1 MGNDTDR
8 RLALLRRTIAERGL
22 TRQEPAAAP
31 PPRRGGDAR
40 YPLSSGQR
48 RMWFLYQVDT
58 DRADLNVGVA
68 MRLSG
73 PLDQDRLARAATAVA
88 DRHEILRTTYHV
100 DADGLPY
107 QVVHVEPALRL
118 AADDLRPLPPDG
130 QDQRVH
136 ALAADEFAR
145 PFDLT
150 RDAPLRLTLLRTG
163 DDEHVLLLVAHH
175 IAWDDDCWEPFF
187 ADLSQAYQAGAADPA
202 PPAQYLDL
210 QVLGPS
216 ARPGGEADAAD
227 LAYWRDALAG
237 SIEPL
242 ELPGAH
248 GAPAPT
254 GTIGSSGAS
263 GHSQVG
269 LPAEVAA
276 EIRSLARSLRASPF
290 AVLTAGFAALMHRA
304 TGAGDLVVV
313 TPVVDRPGRHA
324 AGALG
329 YFGNTLPLRVQ
340 VTSPAS
346 FQALVEHT
354 RDVCAGAFAHQGV
367 GLERIV
373 AEALADRGDGLD
385 TLARVGF
392 GARSGAWTGLAVP
405 GLRSERLDLHGAV
418 AQLPFEVMAQPTAD
432 DSWLLEATYQADV
445 VSGPVA
451 GLLLEQLVVLLTA
464 AVRHPDTPVG
474 DLPVL
479 SDRRR
484 AELVGFSTGRPGTL
498 VAPTLPDFVARQA
511 RRTPD
516 SPAVV
521 TSEGTLTYAELTAR
535 AYRLAHRLI
544 RQGIGT
550 EDLVALRYPRGLD
563 MVVAT
568 LGVVASGAAY
578 LPVDPE
584 YPADRIEYM
593 LADAQPRLVLD
604 GPLDLD
610 PLDLD
615 GPADLDDPPLPD
627 TEPTDAD
634 RVRPLLPDNTAY
646 VIYTSGSTGAPKGVP
661 VSHAAIC
668 GHLSWLAEEYPV
680 GADDALLQVA
690 SPSFDVSVG
699 ELFGPLCVGARLVIP
714 RPGGLQ
720 DLPYLTALLN
730 EERISWMHFV
740 PSLLDLFLSLP
751 GTADWKSLRLVP
763 IGGEALSGE
772 LADRF
777 RRTFDA
783 SLHNFYGPTETTLAA
798 TRYIVDAA
806 QGTRT
811 VPIGSPKGDT
821 QVYVLDDRL
830 RLVPPG
836 TVGEI
841 YIGGGQLARG
851 YLRRPGLTAS
861 RFVADPVRPGGGRVY
876 RTGDLGRW
884 NADGELEFVGRADE
898 QVKIRGFRVELGE
911 IGAVLARHP
920 EVRQCVVVATTAER
934 LGTVLVAYVVP
945 ESHRSAERWQRE
957 WAGPDGLEGQLRDHL
972 ARALPAHMVPTAFV
986 RVGQIPVT
994 ANGKVDRAALPAPD
1008 LDTRRPDREPSTAT
1022 ERLMCA
1028 AFAETLGRDQVGVD
1042 AGFFE
1047 LGGHSLLA
1055 TSLLSAVETRI
1066 GVRLRLADAFE
1077 APTPAG
1083 LAALVDA
1090 RLAGA
1095 APDRPELPRI
1105 VARPD
1110 RPERPPLSFA
1120 QLRQWVGYRV
1130 DGPRSTYNIPF
1141 AARIEGELDVAA
1153 LGAALGDLTDRHE
1166 VLRTSYP
1173 DVDGVPHQEIWPA
1186 FRPDLSVVDL
1196 AGEPDPEAAA
1206 RTRLA
1211 GLAGHL
1217 FDLAAAP
1224 PIQATVL
1231 RVGPRLHWLSVVV
1244 HHIAADEWSA
1254 PVLFQDMI
1262 TAYRARLGGAAP
1274 GWDPLPV
1281 QYADYA
1287 LWQRDLF
1294 TPRAP
1299 ETHSDDP
1306 ARPLA
1311 APDGEPQL
1319 DTEQAAFWSRTLAD
1333 LPEDTAVGRDRP
1345 RPRVQ
1350 SDQGDTVP
1358 LRVPPALRQRLAALA
1373 RETDATEFMVLQTAV
1388 ALTLHALGAGTDIP
1402 LGTPVAGRT
1411 RPEVGQTVGMFV
1423 NTLVL
1428 RNDLSGAPTGR
1439 ELLRRTRALALDALA
1454 HQDLPFERLVDVLNP
1469 ARTTARHPLFQV
1481 LVHLRESGLL
1491 SAALDERGA
1500 TLRTEAPTE
1509 TTAKFDLT
1517 FDFYA
1522 DGDGFGGGINYRVEL
1537 YDRATAQTMADRL
1550 LRVLDALATAPD
1562 SPLPAIDVLSADERA
1577 AVVETW
1583 SWPDPEPGP
1592 TPEPF
1597 PATVAELLARARR
1610 DAPTDRLVRCGAA
1623 TIDHATLHEHA
1634 DRLAGHLRALGAG
1647 PDAFVAVA
1655 LPRTLDMLVALVAVM
1670 KAGAAFL
1677 PLDLRLPTE
1686 RLAFMLADA
1695 RPVCVLTTEAV
1706 AAQLPPPGGEAD
1718 GHGSVGGETDGQVQ
1732 AGREADGAAPASHS
1746 PHVLLDDPATQA
1758 AIAAAGPPPAELGLR
1773 GDHAAYLL
1781 FTSGSTGVPKGV
1793 VGTQRAMANRLAWQ
1807 PGRYP
1812 VDDPDVRLAQGA
1824 LSFLDGPL
1832 ELLAAVAAGA
1842 EILLADDEQARDLS
1856 ALAELLRAHPVGQV
1870 TMVASAVSALVDTA
1884 PDAVDSVRRWVCSGE
1899 PLLDPLLDR
1908 LGAAAPDCHLV
1919 NSYGATETAGAMVR
1933 ATVEPGRLAAG
1944 RPVPGVRIVVVDEV
1958 LRPVPP
1964 GTVGEICVSGAQLAR
1979 GYWRRPGL
1987 TASRFVADPF
1997 ATEPGGRLYLTGDR
2011 GWWDADGRLRFAG
2024 RADHQVKL
2032 RGFRIEL
2039 GEVEAALRAVPG
2051 VSAAAARLH
2060 PLHGADA
2067 IVGYVVRGTADTET
2081 AEDGTASGLDDRA
2094 FADLV
2099 RARVADRL
2107 PSYAVPAVVV
2117 VLADLPLTGSGKIN
2131 RPALPAP
2138 DLATTAVADEL
2149 TTDTERALAA
2159 ILAEVLGVPQVGRS
2173 DRFFALGGD
2182 SIVSIQVSAKAREAG
2197 LPLEPRLLFEHD
2209 TVAAVA
2215 AAIDEARAD
2224 ADADADRDGEPGGAD
2239 RDGTDSWLAPETDP
2253 MSASG
2258 LGATDLAALE
2268 RAWRTR

>member
-8 RLALLRRTIAERGL
+8 RRALLRRTLTERGL
-22 TRQEPAAAP
+22 TDQEPAVAAP
-31 PPRRGGDAR
+31 ARRGGDDR

-48 RMWFLYQVDT
+48 RMWFLHQVDAG
-58 DRADLNVGVA
+58 RADLNVGVA
-68 MRLSG
+68 MRLAG
-73 PLDQDRLARAATAVA
+73 ELDRDRLARAAAAVA
-88 DRHEILRTTYHV
+88 ERHEILRTTYHA
-100 DADGLPY
+100 DADGTPF
-107 QVVHVEPALRL
+107 QTVQAAPALPL
-118 AADDLRPLPPDG
+118 AADDLRALPADAREA
-130 QDQRVH
+130 RVRG
-136 ALAADEFAR
+136 LAAGEFTR

-187 ADLSQAYQAGAADPA
+187 ADLSQAYATGATGPTS
-202 PPAQYLDL
+202 PAQYLDL
-210 QVLGPS
+210 QVLDPS
-216 ARPGGEADAAD
+216 ARPGADSAAAD
-227 LAYWRDALAG
+227 LAYWHDALAG
-237 SIEPL
+237 SIEPF
-242 ELPGAH
+242 ELPGELTRTAAA
-248 GAPAPT
+248 AP
-254 GTIGSSGAS
+254 GSAATASTPGAS
-263 GHSQVG
+263 GHRQ
-269 LPAEVAA
+269 AEVPADVAA
-276 EIRSLARSLRASPF
+276 QVRSLARSLRATPF
-290 AVLTAGFAALMHRA
+290 AVLTAAFAALTHRV
-304 TGAGDLVVV
+304 TGATDLVVV
-313 TPVVDRPGRHA
+313 TPVVDRPSQRA

-329 YFGNTLPLRVQ
+329 YFGNTLPLRIQ
-340 VTSPAS
+340 VAGAGS

-373 AEALADRGDGLD
+373 AEALANRGGGLD

-392 GARSGAWTGLAVP
+392 GARSGAWTGLTVP

-432 DSWLLEATYQADV
+432 DSWLLEATYQPGVLPDQMA
-445 VSGPVA
+445 SR
-451 GLLLEQLVVLLTA
+451 LLEELVVLLGA
-464 AVRHPDTPVG
+464 AVRGPGTAVG
-474 DLPVL
+474 DLRVL
-479 SDRRR
+479 SDRRH
-484 AELVGFSTGRPGTL
+484 AELLGFSTGRPVTM
-498 VAPTLPDFVARQA
+498 VAPTLPAFVAEQA
-511 RRTPD
+511 RRTPHA
-516 SPAVV
+516 PAVV
-521 TSEGTLTYAELTAR
+521 ADEATLTYAELTAR

-550 EDLVALRYPRGLD
+550 EDVVALRYPRGLD

-593 LADAQPRLVLD
+593 LADARPRLVLD

-610 PLDLD
+610 DPGL
-615 GPADLDDPPLPD
+615 PA

-668 GHLSWLAEEYPV
+668 GHFSWLRQEYSV
-680 GADDALLQVA
+680 GANDALLQVA

-699 ELFGPLCVGARLVIP
+699 ELFGPLCAGARLVLP
-714 RPGGLQ
+714 RLGGLQ
-720 DLPYLTALLN
+720 DLPYLTGLL
-730 EERISWMHFV
+730 EEQRISWMHFV

-763 IGGEALSGE
+763 IGGEALPGE

-798 TRYIVDAA
+798 TRYVVDAP

-811 VPIGSPKGDT
+811 VPIGVPKADT
-821 QVYVLDDRL
+821 QVYVLDERL

-851 YLRRPGLTAS
+851 YLGRPGLTAS
-861 RFVADPVRPGGGRVY
+861 RFIADPVRPGGGRLY

-884 NADGELEFVGRADE
+884 NAGGELEFAGRADE

-911 IGAVLARHP
+911 IQAVLARHP
-920 EVRQCVVVATTAER
+920 EVRQCVVLATEAER

-945 ESHRSAERWQRE
+945 ASNRSAERWERD
-957 WAGPDGLEGQLRDHL
+957 WSGPGGLEGQLRDHL
-972 ARALPAHMVPTAFV
+972 SRALPAQMVPAAFV
-986 RVGQIPVT
+986 RMGQIPVT
-994 ANGKVDRAALPAPD
+994 ANGKADRAALPVPD
-1008 LDTRRPDREPSTAT
+1008 LSSGQSDREPSTET
-1022 ERLMCA
+1022 EKLMCA
-1028 AFAETLGRDQVGVD
+1028 AFAETLGRDRVGVD

-1055 TSLLSAVETRI
+1055 TSLLSAVEART

-1090 RLAGA
+1090 RLAGVT
-1095 APDRPELPRI
+1095 PDRPELPPI
-1105 VARPD
+1105 VAHPH
-1110 RPERPPLSFA
+1110 RPERPPLSYA

-1130 DGPRSTYNIPF
+1130 EGPRGTYNIPF
-1141 AARIEGELDVAA
+1141 TARVDGELDVDALAAA
-1153 LGAALGDLTDRHE
+1153 LRDVTDRHE
-1166 VLRTSYP
+1166 VLRTVYP
-1173 DVDGVPHQEIWPA
+1173 EADGVPHQEIWPA
-1186 FRPDLSVVDL
+1186 LPLDVPVVDL
-1196 AGEPDPEAAA
+1196 TGEPDPRGAL
-1206 RTRLA
+1206 RDQLA
-1211 GLAGHL
+1211 SLAGHL
-1217 FDLAAAP
+1217 FNLSAAP
-1224 PIQATVL
+1224 PIRATVL

-1254 PVLFQDMI
+1254 PVLFQDMV
-1262 TAYRARLGGAAP
+1262 TAYRARVARAAP

-1281 QYADYA
+1281 QYVDYA
-1287 LWQRDLF
+1287 LWQREMF
-1294 TPRAP
+1294 TPRVP
-1299 ETHSDDP
+1299 EEPSDEA
-1306 ARPLA
+1306 ARRSRE
-1311 APDGEPQL
+1311 DGGRPTLEE
-1319 DTEQAAFWSRTLAD
+1319 EQVAFWRQALAD

-1350 SDQGDTVP
+1350 SDQGDTVA
-1358 LRVPPALRQRLAALA
+1358 LRVPPALRQRLAQLA

-1388 ALTLHALGAGTDIP
+1388 ALTLRALGAGTDIP

-1411 RPEVGQTVGMFV
+1411 RPEVGRTVGMFV

-1439 ELLRRTRALALDALA
+1439 ELLRRTRALALAALA
-1454 HQDLPFERLVDVLNP
+1454 HQDLPFERLVDAVNP

-1481 LVHLRESGLL
+1481 LVHLRESGLT
-1491 SAALDERGA
+1491 STALDERGT
-1500 TLRTEAPTE
+1500 TLRTEAPVD

-1537 YDRATAQTMADRL
+1537 YDQATVRTMADRL
-1550 LRVLDALATAPD
+1550 LRVLDALATTPD
-1562 SPLPAIDVLSADERA
+1562 SPLPAIDVLSPRERA
-1577 AVVETW
+1577 SLDAW
-1583 SWPDPEPGP
+1583 SWPDPEPELAV
-1592 TPEPF
+1592 EPV
-1597 PATVAELLARARR
+1597 PATVPELLEQARR
-1610 DAPTDRLVRCGAA
+1610 AAPAGGLVRCGGA
-1623 TIDHATLHEHA
+1623 TIDHATLHERA
-1634 DRLAGHLRALGAG
+1634 DRLAGHLRTLGAG
-1647 PDAFVAVA
+1647 PDTFVAVA

-1670 KAGAAFL
+1670 KSGAAFL
-1677 PLDLRLPTE
+1677 PLDLRLPAE

-1695 RPVCVLTTEAV
+1695 EAVCVLTTEAV
-1706 AAQLPPPGGEAD
+1706 ADLLPAPGAGAKA
-1718 GHGSVGGETDGQVQ
+1718 VGTPRV
-1732 AGREADGAAPASHS
+1732 
-1746 PHVLLDDPATQA
+1746 VLDDPATQA
-1758 AIAAAGPPPAELGLR
+1758 AIADADPPGELGLR

-1781 FTSGSTGVPKGV
+1781 FTSGSTGLPKGV

-1807 PGRYP
+1807 PRRYP
-1812 VDDPDVRLAQGA
+1812 VDEPDVRLAQGA

-1842 EILLADDEQARDLS
+1842 ELLLADDEQARDLS
-1856 ALAELLRAHPVGQV
+1856 ALAGLLRAHPVGQV

-1884 PDAVDSVRRWVCSGE
+1884 PDAVGSVRRWVCSGE

-1908 LGAAAPDCHLV
+1908 LAAAAPESHLV
-1919 NSYGATETAGAMVR
+1919 NSYGTTETAGAIVR
-1933 ATVEPGRLAAG
+1933 ATVMPGRLAAG
-1944 RPVPGVRIVVVDEV
+1944 RPVPGTRIVVLDD
-1958 LRPVPP
+1958 LLCPVPP
-1964 GTVGEICVSGAQLAR
+1964 GTVGEVCVSGAQLAR

-1997 ATEPGGRLYLTGDR
+1997 ATEPGGRLYRTGDR
-2011 GWWDADGRLRFAG
+2011 GWWDAEGRLRFAG
-2024 RADHQVKL
+2024 RVDHQVKI

-2039 GEVEAALRAVPG
+2039 GEVEAALRAAPG
-2051 VSAAAARLH
+2051 VGAAAARLH

-2067 IVGYVVRGTADTET
+2067 IVGYVVRAATSATAASPADAANAVDSWTVDTSAVDT
-2081 AEDGTASGLDDRA
+2081 PGGAPPAGGADDRA

-2099 RARVADRL
+2099 RAHVAERL
-2107 PSYAVPAVVV
+2107 PSYAVPAAVV
-2117 VLADLPLTGSGKIN
+2117 VLAELPLTRSGKIN
-2131 RPALPAP
+2131 RPDLPAP
-2138 DLATTAVADEL
+2138 DLAATAVADEL
-2149 TTDTERALAA
+2149 MTDTERALAA
-2159 ILAEVLGVPQVGRS
+2159 ILAEVLDVPRVGRS

-2197 LPLEPRLLFEHD
+2197 LPLEPRLLFEHE
-2209 TVAAVA
+2209 TVEAVA
-2215 AAIDEARAD
+2215 AAIDAARAD
-2224 ADADADRDGEPGGAD
+2224 STAPGDGEPGGPD
-2239 RDGTDSWLAPETDP
+2239 SDGLDDWLAPETDP

-2258 LGATDLAALE
+2258 LDATDLAALE
-2268 RAWRTR
+2268 RAWRAR

>member
-8 RLALLRRTIAERGL
+8 RLALLRRTLTERGL
-22 TRQEPAAAP
+22 AGQEPAATAP
-31 PPRRGGDAR
+31 ARRGGDTP

-48 RMWFLYQVDT
+48 RMWFLHQVDAS
-58 DRADLNVGVA
+58 RADLNVGVA
-68 MRLSG
+68 MRLAG
-73 PLDQDRLARAATAVA
+73 ELDRDRLARAATAVA
-88 DRHEILRTTYHV
+88 ERHEILRTTYH
-100 DADGLPY
+100 ADTDGTPY
-107 QVVHVEPALRL
+107 QTVQAAPAPALRL
-118 AADDLRPLPPDG
+118 ATDDLRGLPAD
-130 QDQRVH
+130 DREARVRR
-136 ALAADEFAR
+136 LAADEFTR

-150 RDAPLRLTLLRTG
+150 RDAPLRLTVARTG

-187 ADLSQAYQAGAADPA
+187 ADLSQAYVSGATGPT

-210 QVLGPS
+210 QVLDPS
-216 ARPGGEADAAD
+216 ARPGGAAIAAD
-227 LAYWRDALAG
+227 LAYWHDALAG
-237 SIEPL
+237 SIEPF
-242 ELPGAH
+242 ELPGEHARTAVPVAP
-248 GAPAPT
+248 GAATAP
-254 GTIGSSGAS
+254 GSPGAS
-263 GHSQVG
+263 GHRQVDV
-269 LPAEVAA
+269 PADVAA
-276 EIRSLARSLRASPF
+276 QVRALARSLRASPF
-290 AVLTAGFAALMHRA
+290 AVLTAAFAALTHRV
-304 TGAGDLVVV
+304 TGATDLVVV
-313 TPVVDRPGRHA
+313 TPVVDRPGQHA

-329 YFGNTLPLRVQ
+329 YFGNTLPLRIQ
-340 VTSPAS
+340 VAAAGS

-373 AEALADRGDGLD
+373 AEALANRGGGLD

-392 GARSGAWTGLAVP
+392 GVRSGTWTGLAVP
-405 GLRSERLDLHGAV
+405 GLRSDRLDLHGAV

-432 DSWLLEATYQADV
+432 DSWLLEATYQLDV
-445 VSGPVA
+445 VGDQMA
-451 GLLLEQLVVLLTA
+451 ARLLEELVVLLGA
-464 AVRHPDTPVG
+464 AVRGPDTAVG

-479 SDRRR
+479 SERRH
-484 AELVGFSTGRPGTL
+484 AELLGFSTGRPVTL
-498 VAPTLPDFVARQA
+498 VVPTLPAFVAAQA

-516 SPAVV
+516 APAVV
-521 TSEGTLTYAELTAR
+521 ADEATLTYAELTGR

-550 EDLVALRYPRGLD
+550 EDIVALRYPRGLD

-593 LADAQPRLVLD
+593 LADARPRLVLD

-610 PLDLD
+610 DPGL
-615 GPADLDDPPLPD
+615 PA
-627 TEPTDAD
+627 TEPLDAD

-668 GHLSWLAEEYPV
+668 GHLSWLKQEYSV
-680 GADDALLQVA
+680 GGDDALLQVA

-699 ELFGPLCVGARLVIP
+699 ELFGPLCAGARLVLP

-720 DLPYLTALLN
+720 DLAYLTGLLD
-730 EERISWMHFV
+730 EQRISWMHFV

-763 IGGEALSGE
+763 IGGEALPGE
-772 LADRF
+772 LVDRF

-783 SLHNFYGPTETTLAA
+783 ALHNFYGPTETTLAA
-798 TRYIVDAA
+798 TRYVVDGP

-811 VPIGSPKGDT
+811 VPIGMPKADT
-821 QVYVLDDRL
+821 QVYVLDERL
-830 RLVPPG
+830 RLAPPG

-851 YLRRPGLTAS
+851 YLGRPGLTAS
-861 RFVADPVRPGGGRVY
+861 RFVADPVRPGGGRLY

-884 NADGELEFVGRADE
+884 NAEGELEFTGRADE

-911 IGAVLARHP
+911 IQAVLARHP
-920 EVRQCVVVATTAER
+920 EVRQCVVVATEAER
-934 LGTVLVAYVVP
+934 LGTALVAYVVP
-945 ESHRSAERWQRE
+945 ASNRSAERWERD
-957 WAGPDGLEGQLRDHL
+957 WSGADGLEGQLRDHL
-972 ARALPAHMVPTAFV
+972 ARALPAHMVPAAFV
-986 RVGQIPVT
+986 RMGQIPVT
-994 ANGKVDRAALPAPD
+994 ANGKADRAALPAPD
-1008 LDTRRPDREPSTAT
+1008 LAAGRPDREPSTGT
-1022 ERLMCA
+1022 EKLMCA
-1028 AFAETLGRDQVGVD
+1028 AFADTLGRDHVGVD

-1055 TSLLSAVETRI
+1055 TSLLSAVEART

-1090 RLAGA
+1090 RLAGVT
-1095 APDRPELPRI
+1095 PDRPELPPI
-1105 VARPD
+1105 VAHPR
-1110 RPERPPLSFA
+1110 RPERPPLSYA

-1130 DGPRSTYNIPF
+1130 EGPRSTYNIPF
-1141 AARIEGELDVAA
+1141 TARVDGELDVSALAAA
-1153 LGAALGDLTDRHE
+1153 LRDVTDRHE
-1166 VLRTSYP
+1166 VLRTVYP
-1173 DVDGVPHQEIWPA
+1173 EVDGVPHQEIWPA
-1186 FRPDLSVVDL
+1186 LRLDLPVVDL
-1196 AGEPDPEAAA
+1196 TGEPDPYQAL
-1206 RTRLA
+1206 RDLLP

-1217 FDLAAAP
+1217 FDLSAAP
-1224 PIQATVL
+1224 PIRATVL

-1254 PVLFQDMI
+1254 PVLFQDMV
-1262 TAYRARLGGAAP
+1262 TAYRARVGGAAP

-1281 QYADYA
+1281 QYVDYA
-1287 LWQRDLF
+1287 LWQREMF
-1294 TPRAP
+1294 TPRTLEAP
-1299 ETHSDDP
+1299 ADET
-1306 ARPLA
+1306 ARPRPA
-1311 APDGEPQL
+1311 DGRESTIEREP
-1319 DTEQAAFWSRTLAD
+1319 TIEEEQVAFWREALAD

-1350 SDQGDTVP
+1350 SDQGDTVT
-1358 LRVPPALRQRLAALA
+1358 LRVSPALRQRLAQVA

-1388 ALTLHALGAGTDIP
+1388 ALTLHALGAGPDIP

-1411 RPEVGQTVGMFV
+1411 RPEVARTVGMFV

-1439 ELLRRTRALALDALA
+1439 ELLRRTRALALAALA
-1454 HQDLPFERLVDVLNP
+1454 HQDLPFERLVDAANP

-1481 LVHLRESGLL
+1481 LVHLRESGLT
-1491 SAALDERGA
+1491 STALDECGT
-1500 TLRTEAPTE
+1500 TLRTEAPVD

-1522 DGDGFGGGINYRVEL
+1522 DGDGFGGGVNYRVEL
-1537 YDRATAQTMADRL
+1537 YDRATVQTIVDRL
-1550 LRVLDALATAPD
+1550 LRVLDALATTPD
-1562 SPLPAIDVLSADERA
+1562 SPLPALAVLSPDERA
-1577 AVVETW
+1577 SLDAW
-1583 SWPDPEPGP
+1583 SWPDPEPEL
-1592 TPEPF
+1592 TTEPV
-1597 PATVAELLARARR
+1597 PATVPELLERSRR
-1610 DAPTDRLVRCGAA
+1610 GAPTGGLVRCAAA
-1623 TIDHATLHEHA
+1623 TIDHATLHERA

-1647 PDAFVAVA
+1647 PDTFVAVA

-1670 KAGAAFL
+1670 KSGAAFL
-1677 PLDLRLPTE
+1677 PLDLRLPAE

-1695 RPVCVLTTEAV
+1695 EAVCVLTTGAV
-1706 AAQLPPPGGEAD
+1706 ANLLPTSDGEA
-1718 GHGSVGGETDGQVQ
+1718 G
-1732 AGREADGAAPASHS
+1732 AGAGATPAGT
-1746 PHVLLDDPATQA
+1746 PRVVLDDPATQA
-1758 AIAAAGPPPAELGLR
+1758 AIAAADPPGELGLR

-1781 FTSGSTGVPKGV
+1781 FTSGSTGLPKGV

-1807 PGRYP
+1807 PRRYP

-1832 ELLAAVAAGA
+1832 ELLAAVAVGA
-1842 EILLADDEQARDLS
+1842 ELLLADDEQARDLS
-1856 ALAELLRAHPVGQV
+1856 ALAGLLRAHPVGQV

-1884 PDAVDSVRRWVCSGE
+1884 PDAVRSVRRWVCSGE

-1908 LGAAAPDCHLV
+1908 LAAAAPERHLV
-1919 NSYGATETAGAMVR
+1919 NSYGTTETAGAIVR
-1933 ATVEPGRLAAG
+1933 TTVTPGRLAAG
-1944 RPVPGVRIVVVDEV
+1944 RPVPGTRILVLDDL

-1964 GTVGEICVSGAQLAR
+1964 GTVGEVCVSGAQLAR

-1997 ATEPGGRLYLTGDR
+1997 ATEPGGRLYRTGDR

-2024 RADHQVKL
+2024 RVDHQVKI

-2039 GEVEAALRAVPG
+2039 GEVEAALRAAPG
-2051 VSAAAARLH
+2051 VAAAAARLH

-2067 IVGYVVRGTADTET
+2067 IVGYVVRDAADAAAGATAAAGD
-2081 AEDGTASGLDDRA
+2081 ADDRA

-2099 RARVADRL
+2099 RAHVTERL
-2107 PSYAVPAVVV
+2107 PSYAVPAMVV
-2117 VLADLPLTGSGKIN
+2117 VLPELPLTRSGKIN
-2131 RPALPAP
+2131 RPDLPAP
-2138 DLATTAVADEL
+2138 DLAAAAVADGL
-2149 TTDTERALAA
+2149 VTDTERALAA
-2159 ILAEVLGVPQVGRS
+2159 ILAEVLGVPRVGRS

-2197 LPLEPRLLFEHD
+2197 LPLEPRLLFEHE
-2209 TVAAVA
+2209 TVEAVA
-2215 AAIDEARAD
+2215 AAIDVARAD
-2224 ADADADRDGEPGGAD
+2224 VAASGDGEPGGPG
-2239 RDGTDSWLAPETDP
+2239 RDALDGWLAPETDP

-2258 LGATDLAALE
+2258 LDATDLAALE
-2268 RAWRTR
+2268 RAWRAR